1 MAPVKP
7 IGLGDYRTILV
18 AHNQEYRNS
27 KGADRREI
35 IAVIMQ
41 EIIAVIMQEMVAQ
54 SKGTIQKDLLKGLG
68 QVSYPIKLHNP
79 GISLDCA

>member
-1 MAPVKP
+1 VAPAKP
-7 IGLGDYRTILV
+7 IGLGDYRMILV

-27 KGADRREI
+27 KGADRR
-35 IAVIMQ
+35 

-68 QVSYPIKLHNP
+68 QVSHPIKLHNP

>member
-27 KGADRREI
+27 KGADRR
-35 IAVIMQ
+35 